1 MIGLHTALDDIP
13 AEGLSGQIS
22 PSPIVILLGEVST
35 PLSLGFFSGVMKKS
49 PIIRRSRRIDWPD

>member
-1 MIGLHTALDDIP
+1 MICLHTALDDIP

-35 PLSLGFFSGVMKKS
+35 PLSLGVFFWSYTKK
-49 PIIRRSRRIDWPD
+49 IKNVIR

>member
-1 MIGLHTALDDIP
+1 MICLHTALDDIP

-35 PLSLGFFSGVMKKS
+35 PLSLGFVFWSYYKKQ
-49 PIIRRSRRIDWPD
+49 IKAHRLAGLEFL